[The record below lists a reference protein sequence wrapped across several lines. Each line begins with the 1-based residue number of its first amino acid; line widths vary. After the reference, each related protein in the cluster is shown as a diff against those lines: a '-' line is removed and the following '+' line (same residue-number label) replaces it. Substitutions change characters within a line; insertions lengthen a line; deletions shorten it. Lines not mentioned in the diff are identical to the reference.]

1 MKTKKGA
8 IVFITILSIFFVL
21 SPLFVIY
28 KTVKFQGGYKG
39 LNWGVSEDQTI
50 QWLKKNSNKAI
61 WTKCDNNHYGSLCY
75 KVTWKE
81 KDSQEFE
88 YIEFQ
93 FQNEKLC
100 AVIESYKPTDVNPL
114 RTYNLGSAQNGT
126 DLEIFYKKEK
136 GVKYKYIDRAF
147 YYNSSPIRKNT
158 ENRYV
163 ISQLIKSIPA
173 DESFPD
179 TVEQYQFTKGYFST
193 EFVSF
198 ESESINFP
206 TYRFKH
212 K

>member
-114 RTYNLGSAQNGT
+114 RTYNLGSAQKGT

-147 YYNSSPIRKNT
+147 Y
-158 ENRYV
+158 
-163 ISQLIKSIPA
+163 
-173 DESFPD
+173 
-179 TVEQYQFTKGYFST
+179 
-193 EFVSF
+193 
-198 ESESINFP
+198 
-206 TYRFKH
+206 
-212 K
+212 